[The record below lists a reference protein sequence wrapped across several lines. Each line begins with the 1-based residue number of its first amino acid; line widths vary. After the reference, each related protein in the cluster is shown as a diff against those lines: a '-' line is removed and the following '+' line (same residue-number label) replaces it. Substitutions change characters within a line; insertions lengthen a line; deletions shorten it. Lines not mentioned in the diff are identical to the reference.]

1 MGNFRLLNLVRPF
14 LAVLPDVAPPEKRL
28 PFSRRA
34 LYTVAALLIYLI
46 CSRLPL
52 YGIRTSQGSDPM
64 YWVRVIFASSRG
76 TTMELGISPVVT
88 SGLVIQLL
96 VGSKL
101 LDIDTSVK
109 SDIDLMC
116 ASCSPAGELCM
127 SQDHETG
134 SPHLGR
140 HPGKA
145 APGTAGAN
153 PPSG

>member
-1 MGNFRLLNLVRPF
+1 MTFRLLNLVRPF

-34 LYTVAALLIYLI
+34 MFTVVALLIYLI

-52 YGIRTSQGSDPM
+52 YGIRTSQSADPM
-64 YWVRVIFASSRG
+64 YWIRVIFASSRG

-109 SDIDLMC
+109 SDMELMC
-116 ASCSPAGELCM
+116 AADPAAARGRELNW
-127 SQDHETG
+127 
-134 SPHLGR
+134 GR
-140 HPGKA
+140 GPLTA
-145 APGTAGAN
+145 A
-153 PPSG
+153 

>member
-1 MGNFRLLNLVRPF
+1 MTFRLLNLVRPF

-34 LYTVAALLIYLI
+34 LFTVVALLIYLI

-52 YGIRTSQGSDPM
+52 YGIRTSQSADPM
-64 YWVRVIFASSRG
+64 YWIRVIFASSRG

-109 SDIDLMC
+109 SDMDLMC
-116 ASCSPAGELCM
+116 DPTLMFARIASFCHATRVVHDIVRACIM
-127 SQDHETG
+127 SKH
-134 SPHLGR
+134 S
-140 HPGKA
+140 
-145 APGTAGAN
+145 
-153 PPSG
+153 